1 MKIYQIIEIFERE
14 GFEVYRLTNEY
25 KDREEATNAFELRTK
40 MLLYSNELLHIYPQ
54 AYNNEECYGS
64 TKIMIDD
71 YYCSEIELTMIEL
84 TLV

>member
-1 MKIYQIIEIFERE
+1 MKIYQVVEIYERE
-14 GFEVYRLTNEY
+14 GFEIYRLTNEY

-40 MLLYSNELLHIYPQ
+40 MLLQSNEVLHIFSQ

-64 TKIMIDD
+64 TKIMLED
-71 YYCSEIELTMIEL
+71 CSEIELKLIEM